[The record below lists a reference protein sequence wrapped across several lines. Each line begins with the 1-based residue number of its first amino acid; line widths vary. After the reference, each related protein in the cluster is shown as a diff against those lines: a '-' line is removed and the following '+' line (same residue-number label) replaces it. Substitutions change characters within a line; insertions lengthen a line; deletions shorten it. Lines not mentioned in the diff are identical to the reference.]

1 MELKITNT
9 TFHIYHAV
17 VSFVVN
23 FCHFK
28 KNIFEK
34 KKILLQIPLIWEN
47 KNPKKNF

>member
-9 TFHIYHAV
+9 TFKHYHAV

-34 KKILLQIPLIWEN
+34 KEFIFCYKFP
-47 KNPKKNF
+47 